1 MAKEYIVY
9 TKWLALALRKQGF
22 KLLGTGINERFPQY
36 DTYIFEETEELH
48 NAIFDLTA
56 QRGGAGDRI

>member
-22 KLLGTGINERFPQY
+22 KLLGIGINERFPQY

-48 NAIFDLTA
+48 NAIYDLTA
-56 QRGGAGDRI
+56 RRRAQED